1 MHQQIKLRLEELN
14 RQFEQGNARLV
25 RVERERTELR
35 ETMLR
40 IQGAILVLKE
50 FPAGADMQD
59 APDDAPDDAPV
70 DAPDDAP
77 EETAEIC
84 IPVAP
89 DDEAAED

>member
-14 RQFEQGNARLV
+14 RQFEQGNVRLV

-59 APDDAPDDAPV
+59 AA
-70 DAPDDAP
+70 DDAP
-77 EETAEIC
+77 EETAEIH

-89 DDEAAED
+89 DDETAED

>member
-59 APDDAPDDAPV
+59 AA
-70 DAPDDAP
+70 DDAP
-77 EETAEIC
+77 EKTAEIY

>member
-1 MHQQIKLRLEELN
+1 MLQQIKLRLEELN
-14 RQFEQGNARLV
+14 RQFEQGNARLM

-59 APDDAPDDAPV
+59 AA
-70 DAPDDAP
+70 DDAP
-77 EETAEIC
+77 EETAEIY

>member
-59 APDDAPDDAPV
+59 AA
-70 DAPDDAP
+70 DDAP

>member
-25 RVERERTELR
+25 RIERERTELR

-59 APDDAPDDAPV
+59 AA
-70 DAPDDAP
+70 DDAP
-77 EETAEIC
+77 EETAEIH